1 MKFNLKKFIFILV
14 VTFLIGSL
22 FTFFTGT
29 DIYNEIIKPPFSP
42 NAIVFPIVWSIIYIL
57 MSISLYQVL
66 EENKDNDTAIFLYAI
81 QLFFNS
87 LWTLI
92 FFGFKNFFIS
102 FIWILALVVC
112 VVRMFIHFYK
122 IKKSAGLLII
132 PYIVWL
138 FIALYLN
145 IGIYVLN

>member
-1 MKFNLKKFIFILV
+1 MKFNLKKFIFILT

-22 FTFFTGT
+22 FSFFTGT
-29 DIYNEIIKPPFSP
+29 SIYNEIVKPPFSP
-42 NAIVFPIVWSIIYIL
+42 KGIVFPIVWSILYIL

-66 EENKDNDTAIFLYAI
+66 EENIDNDTSILIYSI

-102 FIWILALVVC
+102 FIWIMVLIFFVIK
-112 VVRMFIHFYK
+112 MFLHFYK

-132 PYIVWL
+132 PYIIWL